1 MKQKTVERMVAGIV
15 ILGAQGV
22 ARAEVSD
29 RAPAEGR
36 EIVSARENV
45 DADATMSV
53 RPGEGA
59 GIFVQ
64 YASGGHWS
72 VFTACDTN
80 RSNRP
85 CRFDLIIS
93 ADPTVSFSG
102 PQGLDL
108 EPVDVLSLGSDGTIR
123 LQTGTAGKLDG
134 VSFDADPGATI
145 RVDALLDGEARPDLV
160 NWIGGGQQQQG
171 TTDNPVDFTPTSR

>member
-1 MKQKTVERMVAGIV
+1 MKHAAVRRMVAGIV
-15 ILGAQGV
+15 IVGTQGIAWADV
-22 ARAEVSD
+22 RADVP
-29 RAPAEGR
+29 APAFEL
-36 EIVSARENV
+36 VSARETV
-45 DADATMSV
+45 DADAVISV
-53 RPGEGA
+53 RPGDGD

-85 CRFDLIIS
+85 CRYDILIS
-93 ADPTVSFSG
+93 ADPPVAFSD
-102 PQGLDL
+102 PQGLAL
-108 EPVDVLSLGSDGTIR
+108 EPVDVLTLGADGTIR

-145 RVDALLDGEARPDLV
+145 RVDVLLDGEARPDLV
-160 NWIGGGQQQQG
+160 NWISDGEERQG
-171 TTDNPVDFTPTSR
+171 AAENPVELTPR